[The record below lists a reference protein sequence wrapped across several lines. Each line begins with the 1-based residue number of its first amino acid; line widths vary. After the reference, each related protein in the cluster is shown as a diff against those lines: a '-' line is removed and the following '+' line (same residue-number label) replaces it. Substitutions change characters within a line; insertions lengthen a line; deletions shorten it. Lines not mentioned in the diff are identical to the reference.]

1 MVAETA
7 PAIGDDVESL
17 RTTLEREA
25 ALLAGMIALAD
36 YERDAIGSGNADA
49 YLSFITQRERLVED
63 LGDLEK
69 RRVAIIA
76 KLNDELG
83 TGDEAALYFKLDE
96 VLDPADSVALRA
108 ARDRV
113 VNHATTTT
121 IEHGAMATVIDHA
134 LTSIM
139 VEQSLLAAAAGD
151 DAYGAQGRGAAR
163 RGHSR
168 LDLSA

>member
-1 MVAETA
+1 M
-7 PAIGDDVESL
+7 
-17 RTTLEREA
+17 
-25 ALLAGMIALAD
+25 
-36 YERDAIGSGNADA
+36 
-49 YLSFITQRERLVED
+49 VED
-63 LGDLEK
+63 LDELEK
-69 RRVAIIA
+69 RRAAIIT
-76 KLNDELG
+76 KLNAELDSR
-83 TGDEAALYFKLDE
+83 DEAALYSKLDE
-96 VLDPADSVALRA
+96 VLDPTDSVALRA

-121 IEHGAMATVIDHA
+121 IEHGAMATAIDHA

-151 DAYGAQGRGAAR
+151 DAYGDKGRGAAR